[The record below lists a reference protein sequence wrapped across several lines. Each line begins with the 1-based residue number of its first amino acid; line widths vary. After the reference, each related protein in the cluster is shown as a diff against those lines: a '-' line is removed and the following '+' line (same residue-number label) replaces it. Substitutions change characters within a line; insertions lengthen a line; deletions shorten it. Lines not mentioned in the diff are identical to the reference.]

1 MRHTALLV
9 KLYFS
14 GRRVVGSSGRRG
26 FSSSYLLC
34 MGMGMGMGLGVRVW
48 DRVIER

>member
-14 GRRVVGSSGRRG
+14 GRRVVGASGRRVV
-26 FSSSYLLC
+26 
-34 MGMGMGMGLGVRVW
+34 GVSRRRIFCVW
-48 DRVIER
+48 EWEWEWVWGSGSGIE

>member
-26 FSSSYLLC
+26 FAASYLL
-34 MGMGMGMGLGVRVW
+34 GMGMGMGLGVRVW